1 MDLPADTG
9 WARERHRVMSSLSA
23 LPRTNRRLRLGAL
36 TGLAL
41 LATGACN
48 GPGAAEAGQVAES
61 FDKLA
66 QDSPDQACNLISD
79 YQRTTF
85 EKEEKQPCAKALAD
99 ADLPEPSSVESVDV
113 YGHDARVV
121 LGKDVVFLARFP
133 EGWRV
138 TAAGCKPRAK
148 DDPYDCVPFGG

>member
-1 MDLPADTG
+1 MTRAAST
-9 WARERHRVMSSLSA
+9 R
-23 LPRTNRRLRLGAL
+23 
-36 TGLAL
+36 
-41 LATGACN
+41 ACN

-85 EKEEKQPCAKALAD
+85 EKEEKQPCAKALGD
-99 ADLPEPSSVESVDV
+99 ADLREPSSVESVDV

-133 EGWRV
+133 QGWRV
-138 TAAGCKPRAK
+138 TAAGCTSRAK
-148 DDPYDCVPFGG
+148 DDPYDCVLAGG

>member
-1 MDLPADTG
+1 MGKGAPPRHELPLSVAPHKPAATAG
-9 WARERHRVMSSLSA
+9 RPHRA
-23 LPRTNRRLRLGAL
+23 GAA
-36 TGLAL
+36 GH
-41 LATGACN
+41 GACN

-148 DDPYDCVPFGG
+148 DDPYDCVLSGG